1 MQGSLADLN
10 DILQSAR
17 PKHIYRLL
25 EIVQTATIRD
35 TAYVSA
41 RFQEEGQHFRETR
54 QFLEDIGWLRSAG
67 TSLLPANAVIP
78 RLLAASGDS
87 RHLMFATALV
97 NDLGR
102 YTAPFANYLS
112 QFNLQDGLFVHLP
125 MGERRFQ
132 ESAPRD
138 FLMEL
143 GAVRHRLDSD
153 SYILAEPFT
162 FLALWGRNARGATDP
177 DFERLAQDRMKLGNA
192 AELAALEWER
202 RRVGPEW
209 SDRVVH
215 VSARYPAACFDIQSV
230 TLEGAQTEPRFI
242 EVKAVSTDSP
252 EFHWSHSEVQAAHL
266 LADRYFLY
274 LVPIRPAGVPDVS
287 AIELIQD
294 PYSAVYENAHT
305 WYKAE
310 ADIVCRKRKS
320 LVS

>member
-1 MQGSLADLN
+1 MPGSFDL
-10 DILQSAR
+10 DEVLQNVR
-17 PKHIYRLL
+17 PKQIYRLL

-35 TAYVSA
+35 TAYVTA

-54 QFLEDIGWLRSAG
+54 RFLEDIGWLRSDG
-67 TSLLPANAVIP
+67 TSVFPASAVIP
-78 RLLAASGDS
+78 RLLATSGDS

-102 YTAPFANYLS
+102 YTARFADYLS
-112 QFNLQDGLFVHLP
+112 QFSVQDGLLVHRP
-125 MGERRFQ
+125 IGERRFQ

-162 FLALWGRNARGATDP
+162 FLMLWGRNAHGTANP
-177 DFERLAQDRMKLGNA
+177 HFERLAQDRIRLGKA

-215 VSARYPAACFDIQSV
+215 VSGRYPAACFDIQSV
-230 TLEGAQTEPRFI
+230 TLAGAQTEPRFI
-242 EVKAVSTDSP
+242 EVKAVAADSL
-252 EFHWSHSEVQAAHL
+252 EFHWSHSEVEAAHL

-274 LVPIRPAGVPDVS
+274 LVPIQPAGVPDVT
-287 AIELIQD
+287 AIQLIQN
-294 PYSAVYENAHT
+294 PYSAVYDNSQT

-310 ADIVCRKRKS
+310 ADIVCRKRKD